1 MKSSVIKY
9 CFLIGILFS
18 VFAGEAQTR
27 KQLEESKKKAEKEI
41 AFTKK
46 ILSQTSKEKSSNLH
60 SLNVLKNLIQAR
72 EKLIHTLNLQI
83 KQVEED
89 LFKTEEE
96 LTALK
101 AKLEQ
106 EKGNYAIL
114 LVNTYKSRGK
124 YSDLSFIFSSENFF
138 QVINRIRFLKL
149 INREQTRLIT
159 SIHVNKGLIE
169 KRIEEL
175 ALYKLEQ
182 EQVLT
187 ERLKERE
194 KLEEDRSQ
202 KNNLVIQ
209 LSGKEEE
216 LKTKLRQQQLAAEDL
231 DRQIKQAIAKEMEAA
246 RKRKEAEAKDKKGKT
261 DITLTPEAKE
271 LSNEFAGNKRKL
283 PWPVEKG
290 FIGQQFGRMAHPT
303 LSGIYTEN
311 NGIDIVTEPGSKAR
325 VVFRGEVSAIFPVPG
340 MGMAVLVNHGDYY
353 TVYAKLQEVWIKRG
367 QTLDMKDIIGP
378 IMTDESGKTELH
390 FEVWRNQDKQD
401 PILWLSNK

>member
-1 MKSSVIKY
+1 MKLSAIKY
-9 CFLIGILFS
+9 CFLVGL
-18 VFAGEAQTR
+18 VLYVLTAEAQTR
-27 KQLEESKKKAEKEI
+27 KQLEDSKKKAEKEI

-83 KQVEED
+83 KQIEED
-89 LFKTEEE
+89 LFNTQEE
-96 LTALK
+96 LHTLE
-101 AKLEQ
+101 AKLEH
-106 EKGNYAIL
+106 EKDNYAKL
-114 LVNTYKSRGK
+114 LVNTYKSRSK
-124 YSDLSFIFSSENFF
+124 YSDLSFIFSSESFF

-175 ALYKLEQ
+175 ALYKIEQ
-182 EQVLT
+182 EQTLE

-194 KLEEDRSQ
+194 KLEGDRSK
-202 KNNLVIQ
+202 KNELVIQ

-216 LKTKLRQQQLAAEDL
+216 LKAKLRQQQLAAEDL
-231 DRQIKQAIAKEMEAA
+231 DRQIKKAIAKEMEAA
-246 RKRKEAEAKDKKGKT
+246 RKRKEAEAKKGKS
-261 DITLTPEAKE
+261 DIALTPEASE
-271 LSNEFAGNKRKL
+271 LSKEFAGNKRKL

-290 FIGQQFGRMAHPT
+290 FIGQQFGKMAHPT

-311 NGIDIVTEPGSKAR
+311 NGVDIVTEPGSKAR

-340 MGMAVLVNHGDYY
+340 MGMAVLVNHGEYY
-353 TVYAKLQEVWIKRG
+353 TVYAKLQEVWVKRG

-401 PILWLSNK
+401 PILWLSGR

>member
-1 MKSSVIKY
+1 MKLSAIKY
-9 CFLIGILFS
+9 CFLVGL
-18 VFAGEAQTR
+18 VLYVLTAEAQTR
-27 KQLEESKKKAEKEI
+27 KQLEDSKKKAEKEI

-83 KQVEED
+83 KQIEED
-89 LFKTEEE
+89 LFKTQEVLHTLE
-96 LTALK
+96 
-101 AKLEQ
+101 AKLEH
-106 EKGNYAIL
+106 EKDNYAKL
-114 LVNTYKSRGK
+114 LVNTYKSRSK
-124 YSDLSFIFSSENFF
+124 YSDLSFIFSSESFF

-159 SIHVNKGLIE
+159 SIHVHKGLIE

-182 EQVLT
+182 EQVLQ

-194 KLEEDRSQ
+194 KLEGDRSK
-202 KNNLVIQ
+202 KNELVIQ

-216 LKTKLRQQQLAAEDL
+216 LKAKLRQQQLAAEDL
-231 DRQIKQAIAKEMEAA
+231 DRQIKKAIAKEMEAA
-246 RKRKEAEAKDKKGKT
+246 RKRKEAESKKGKS
-261 DITLTPEAKE
+261 DITLTPEASE
-271 LSNEFAGNKRKL
+271 LSKEFAGNKRKL

-290 FIGQQFGRMAHPT
+290 FIGQQFGKMAHPT

-311 NGIDIVTEPGSKAR
+311 NGVDIVTEPGSKAR

-340 MGMAVLVNHGDYY
+340 MGMAVLVNHGEYY
-353 TVYAKLQEVWIKRG
+353 TVYAKLQEVWVKRG

-378 IMTDESGKTELH
+378 IMTDESGKSELH
-390 FEVWRNQDKQD
+390 FEVWKNQDKQD
-401 PILWLSNK
+401 PILWLSGR